1 MLWVLVVVGFGVT
14 GCGGD
19 VYVAAGNGREK
30 REEVL
35 LDFNRLV
42 AMVGEGDRKNSM
54 GGLYC
59 SVLHDGLLGAAGL
72 YMYLTY

>member
-1 MLWVLVVVGFGVT
+1 MWLRVT
-14 GCGGD
+14 EGK
-19 VYVAAGNGREK
+19 K

-42 AMVGEGDRKNSM
+42 AMVGEGGDRKNNM